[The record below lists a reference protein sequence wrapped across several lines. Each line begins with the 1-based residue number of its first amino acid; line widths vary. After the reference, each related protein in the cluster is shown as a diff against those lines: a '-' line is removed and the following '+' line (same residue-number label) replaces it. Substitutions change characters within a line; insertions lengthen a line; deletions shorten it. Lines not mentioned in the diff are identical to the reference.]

1 MYKYCRIRKL
11 GDTRKK
17 KNCTFVNKYAW
28 NGICKQD
35 TFQEVSFQLK
45 NWKVYFFFHL
55 CVRRMYG
62 MFSNFL
68 VNLLIGANL
77 CVSKHN
83 NLVNSASAKKVI
95 LFIAFS
101 LTFWKMKEPLSKSS
115 HQGIFVEVRLPYFPG
130 LHFHS
135 NIALPKNLKLYSS
148 SLVIL
153 ISSHLSSSQFSAC
166 SNGFPD
172 QSRRLLFFVHSPV
185 GLRCFLEL

>member
-1 MYKYCRIRKL
+1 MGFFFKCKNWLIAHILHLSLHIVFHQSTVHTDWWYKE
-11 GDTRKK
+11 K
-17 KNCTFVNKYAW
+17 KNGTFVNKYAW

-55 CVRRMYG
+55 CVRECIMYG
-62 MFSNFL
+62 MFSNYL

-83 NLVNSASAKKVI
+83 VLVNSASAKKVI
-95 LFIAFS
+95 LFIVSS
-101 LTFWKMKEPLSKSS
+101 LTFWKMKEPLFKSL
-115 HQGIFVEVRLPYFPG
+115 HHGIFVEVGLPYSPG

-135 NIALPKNLKLYSS
+135 NIALPKNLELYSS

-166 SNGFPD
+166 RF
-172 QSRRLLFFVHSPV
+172 
-185 GLRCFLEL
+185 